1 MAILKIHNQIVDDS
15 EKAFLE
21 MFGEGGTSYQDVQDF
36 ISSMG
41 EKDNKIELFLHCPGG
56 SCIEGWAM
64 YDALRASG
72 KTISA
77 TIEGNCSSMA
87 TIIFLAAPKE
97 RRFAAP
103 NAHMCIHNPFV
114 GGVDAMPSGKLTADE
129 LDRLSAKLSAQGQQV
144 RDEQERILNI
154 YVERTGAD
162 REELQALMNED
173 KFIDMERAKALGFV
187 GEILEP
193 NTDLMEQKVTINA
206 SVLDRMLA
214 KLGLKSLE
222 DFKVVAQVVTAPN
235 GDELDVDREEGD
247 PQVGDAATV
256 NGEPNGSVTLDDG
269 TVIVVANGVIASIT
283 PAEEEEAPAEEETA
297 EAEKEEEPQEEEA
310 PEEDEKEKRIA
321 ELEAELEE
329 LKKQAKNEVELGIL
343 AKVEKAGGA
352 EWLDGVLAMKSTF
365 NANNRKF
372 VEKTE
377 KEEPKAIG
385 ADYMEAKRAQ
395 RFHM

>member
-1 MAILKIHNQIVDDS
+1 MAKLKIHNQIVEDS
-15 EKAFLE
+15 EKAFLA
-21 MFGEGGTSYQDVQDF
+21 MFGEGGTSYTDVSDF
-36 ISSMG
+36 IASMD
-41 EKDNKIELFLHCPGG
+41 EKDNTIELFLHCPGG
-56 SCIEGWAM
+56 SCTEGWAM
-64 YDALRASG
+64 YDALRSSG

-97 RRFAAP
+97 RRFASP

-114 GGVDAMPSGKLTADE
+114 GGVDAIPAGKLTADE

-154 YVERTGAD
+154 YVERTGAS
-162 REELQALMNED
+162 REELQALMNKD
-173 KFIDMERAKALGFV
+173 KFIDMERAKELGFV

-193 NTDLMEQKVTINA
+193 NTDSMDSKVTINA

-222 DFKVVAQVVTAPN
+222 DFKIVAQVVTAPN
-235 GDELDVDREEGD
+235 GDELNVDREEGD
-247 PQVGDAATV
+247 PQVGDPATV
-256 NGEPNGSVTLDDG
+256 NGEPDGSVTLEDG
-269 TVIVVANGVIASIT
+269 TVITVTGGVIESIT
-283 PAEEEEAPAEEETA
+283 PAEEESAEEESKAST
-297 EAEKEEEPQEEEA
+297 EEEDPDGEG
-310 PEEDEKEKRIA
+310 EDEKEKRIA

-329 LKKQAKNEVELGIL
+329 LKKQAKNEVEIGIL

-365 NANNRKF
+365 NSKNRKF
-372 VEKTE
+372 VN
-377 KEEPKAIG
+377 KEAKDEPQALG
-385 ADYMEAKRAQ
+385 AAYLEAKRAA
-395 RFHM
+395 RFK